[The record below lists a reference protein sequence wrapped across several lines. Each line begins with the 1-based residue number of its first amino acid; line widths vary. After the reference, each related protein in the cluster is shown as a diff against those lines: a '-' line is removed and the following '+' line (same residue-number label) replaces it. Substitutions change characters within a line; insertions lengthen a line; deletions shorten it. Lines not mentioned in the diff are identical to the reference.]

1 VQNDFRQ
8 PSIGKFLQVG
18 RSRRDRRW
26 VDFWDEIFQWNPHFY
41 LIFQTK
47 QPQ

>member
-1 VQNDFRQ
+1 
-8 PSIGKFLQVG
+8 L
-18 RSRRDRRW
+18 RSLK
-26 VDFWDEIFQWNPHFY
+26 PYFY